1 MNSLP
6 LQRQRPARI
15 AFGRF
20 GVASAVAVTA
30 LLFGGCATQAAKP
43 HVDLFV
49 ARAPLPTLVPR
60 GQAMAAAER
69 MAATRE
75 GDFALHG
82 IGRSME
88 PVYVAGTAVV
98 VHPTAFHMLRQGQA
112 VVYTNRRGAH
122 VAHMLVEQRAE
133 GWVAT
138 GLNNAEPDAA
148 LVTAHNLV
156 GVIRHAFV
164 AEDTV
169 FRPDIAAQL
178 ALQSTLRQ
186 NTPLALF
193 H

>member
-1 MNSLP
+1 MAIGL
-6 LQRQRPARI
+6 
-15 AFGRF
+15 
-20 GVASAVAVTA
+20 A
-30 LLFGGCATQAAKP
+30 LGGCATQPATR

-49 ARAPLPTLVPR
+49 TRAPLPTRVPR

-69 MAATRE
+69 AAAARE
-75 GDFALHG
+75 GDFALQG
-82 IGRSME
+82 VGRSME

-98 VHPTAFHMLRQGQA
+98 VHPTAFHMLRQGMA
-112 VVYTNRRGAH
+112 VVYTNRRGAY
-122 VAHMLVEQRAE
+122 VAHLLVEKQSR

-138 GLNNAEPDAA
+138 GLNNAEPDDA

-164 AEDTV
+164 ADDTV
-169 FRPDIAAQL
+169 FQPDLAAQI
-178 ALQSTLRQ
+178 ALQSSLRQ